1 MPASDVPESCDASD
15 AAPEPAR
22 MFHTRARRRLDASV
36 VVEDA
41 GGFESPL
48 AGSVLQIHLLMRE
61 RAHLYGLH
69 LQQVAELFA
78 EDTEN
83 EGSLDFAEVTA
94 VKIAT
99 GLRVSNLSATALVHD
114 AHRAVCDMPATFEI
128 LLAGD
133 MPEAF
138 HRYLLRHARRLTP
151 EQARRLDEHMAGV
164 EIANVPQLAFEKQ
177 VRVGTK
183 LVTAGTLPTLPSTA
197 RSVDLAGID
206 EDAGTATLTITGPV
220 LEIKALMHR
229 LDVASRTVQKD
240 QRRMLQDEEE
250 GPLPFDIDE
259 VLREQGRPM
268 SLRHLRYAILTHSIL
283 DIDPVQETT
292 SAIKLLLT
300 VPVTTMM
307 GLSNAP
313 AMLEGMT
320 PIPAE
325 QARRLA
331 AGEKTW
337 QRILTDPISGAFL
350 PVNAATYTP
359 TAQMRLQLRLRHPV
373 CAVPGCDRPTVLM
386 AEDDHILE
394 YDHHHPDEGGQT
406 SLFNLHRLCHFHH
419 QLKTKKLLD
428 PVRDEALDPARGD
441 GTTIAGPYPTTWHL
455 GDGITTTTFE
465 ETDLL
470 TPVIAAELEM
480 AARIHER
487 TYAEKLS
494 IHEQLKNLTPEERL
508 ALARRRII
516 PPHPDW
522 GEPPF

>member
-1 MPASDVPESCDASD
+1 MDDAEAVDPSDS
-15 AAPEPAR
+15 APEPAR
-22 MFHTRARRRLDASV
+22 SFHTRARRKLDASV

-48 AGSVLQIHLLMRE
+48 AGSVLEIHLLMRE

-69 LQQVAELFA
+69 LQLVADLFT
-78 EDTEN
+78 DDSEN
-83 EGSLDFAEVTA
+83 EGSLDWAEVTA

-114 AHRAVCDMPATFEI
+114 AHRAVKDMPSTFAV

-133 MPEAF
+133 MPESF

-151 EQARRLDEHMAGV
+151 EQARRLDEYMAGV

-183 LVTAGTLPTLPSTA
+183 LVTAGAVPILPSKA
-197 RSVDLAGID
+197 RSVDLVGID
-206 EDAGTATLTITGPV
+206 EDAGTATLTITGPI

-229 LDVASRTVQKD
+229 LDVAAHTVQKE

-250 GPLPFDIDE
+250 GPLPFDLDD

-268 SLRHLRYAILTHSIL
+268 SLRHLRYAILTHSVI

-292 SAIKLLLT
+292 SAVKLLMT

-307 GLSNAP
+307 GYSNTP

-337 QRILTDPISGAFL
+337 QRILTDPITGAYL
-350 PVNAATYTP
+350 PVNASTYTP

-373 CAVPGCDRPTVLM
+373 CAMPGCDRPTVLM

-394 YDHHHPDEGGQT
+394 YDHDHPDEGGQT
-406 SLFNLHRLCHFHH
+406 SLFNLHRLCHIHH
-419 QLKTKKLLD
+419 QVKTKQLLD

-455 GDGITTTTFE
+455 GDGITTTSYE
-465 ETDLL
+465 DTDLL
-470 TPVIAAELEM
+470 TPIVAAELEM

-494 IHEQLKNLTPEERL
+494 IHEQLKALTREQRIEL
-508 ALARRRII
+508 ERRRII
-516 PPHPDW
+516 PPHPDY